1 MDKVSGLDPPGQY
14 GLEAKAA
21 FEELWLLSLE
31 STKLHLKGYR
41 FFVVVV
47 ADFRGTEL
55 GMDYSATGAQSFV
68 GACALELS
76 WELCIASY

>member
-1 MDKVSGLDPPGQY
+1 
-14 GLEAKAA
+14 
-21 FEELWLLSLE
+21 
-31 STKLHLKGYR
+31 LKGYR